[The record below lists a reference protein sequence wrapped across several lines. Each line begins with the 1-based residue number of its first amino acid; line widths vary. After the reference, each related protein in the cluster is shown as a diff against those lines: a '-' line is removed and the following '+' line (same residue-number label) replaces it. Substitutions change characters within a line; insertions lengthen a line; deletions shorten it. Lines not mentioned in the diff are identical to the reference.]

1 MYLKQTK
8 RNGRV
13 YLSVMQNYREGNRVR
28 SKTVE
33 SLGYVDELAKQYE
46 DPIAHFKGYV
56 AALNAERAADSA
68 PVQLTVARNA
78 QIPLDIADAVDFGS
92 AITLAYLDAFD
103 AGTFF
108 GSGELGGMVGAG
120 RVFEFLASARMQQAV
135 PIHQTWSARSKF
147 PRAFGVD
154 YAQVFRA
161 FESIA
166 ARDGAYV
173 EHLNRRYVDLRGP
186 RKLDDVR
193 LVLSNYTFR
202 WPTDKRA
209 TGPDETLE
217 SEWARLC
224 LVIDGA
230 GIPIAYRIVP
240 RDISPGQV
248 LDLIDELKERTE
260 ATRVTIV
267 AAQLPEAQTVI
278 EGVLAA
284 GNGFVLLASAQ
295 DTAADVTAWANDASD
310 YATTK
315 NGAYRLKS
323 RVVKLSLGKRAM
335 KVKQIAFKTAR
346 GADAQA
352 FCIESS
358 EVASS
363 DGMLFNIYREL
374 WRVHEPFQVVS
385 ADFISK
391 PYPVD
396 TTAHMRAHFLVCYTA
411 FFALRVLRQDMDWR
425 YNAATVADALSRLEG
440 AYLDENWYL
449 FNYRTEV
456 TDAVEEAAGADVAR
470 RIMSRDDI
478 RRQIAQMKRHIAVQ
492 GGR

>member
-1 MYLKQTK
+1 MYLKQVK
-8 RNGRV
+8 RGERT
-13 YLSVMQNYREGNRVR
+13 YLAVMQNYREGDRVR

-33 SLGYVDELAKQYE
+33 SLGYVDELAKQYA
-46 DPIAHFKGYV
+46 DPVAHFKEYV
-56 AALNAERAADSA
+56 AGLNVERALDAA

-78 QIPLDIADAVDFGS
+78 QIPLDTADAVNFGS
-92 AITLAYLDAFD
+92 AIALAYLDAFD

-108 GSGELGGMVGAG
+108 GSGELGGMVGVG
-120 RVFEFLASARMQQAV
+120 RVFEFLASERMQQAV

-166 ARDGAYV
+166 ARNDAYV
-173 EHLNRRYVDLRGP
+173 EHLSRRYVDLRGP
-186 RKLDDVR
+186 HKLDDVR
-193 LVLSNYTFR
+193 VVLSNYVFR
-202 WPTDKRA
+202 WPSDTRSV
-209 TGPDETLE
+209 GPDETRE

-230 GIPIAYRIVP
+230 GIPLTYRIVP
-240 RDISPGQV
+240 RDISPDQV
-248 LDLIDELKERTE
+248 LSLIDELKEQTE
-260 ATRVTIV
+260 AARVTLV
-267 AAQLPEAQTVI
+267 AAQLPEVQAVI

-310 YATTK
+310 YVVTK
-315 NGAYRLKS
+315 NGAYRSKS
-323 RVVKLSLGKRAM
+323 RVVKLALGKRSVQ
-335 KVKQIAFKTAR
+335 VKQIALKTAR

-396 TTAHMRAHFLVCYTA
+396 AAVHMRAHFLVCYTA

-425 YNAATVADALSRLEG
+425 YNAAAVADALSRLEG

-449 FNYRTEV
+449 FNYRTAV
-456 TDAVEEAAGADVAR
+456 TDAVEAAAGADIAR

-478 RRQIAQMKRHIAVQ
+478 RKQIAQMKRAIT
-492 GGR
+492 RK